1 MIKFLLWNLE
11 NQDLS
16 KLDHVRARRS
26 LGVQS
31 HPGVTIRRRASGSI
45 CSPRLGAQKYH
56 RPSAENQAS
65 SRNEPGILKKHGDCC
80 TAIFQTFGK
89 TRAPGFGRLVLVCA
103 FRERRAANSCKVII

>member
-56 RPSAENQAS
+56 RPSAENQAF
-65 SRNEPGILKKHGDCC
+65 SRNTV
-80 TAIFQTFGK
+80 TAVLQFSKRSIKRRHPDSVVWSWSAPSGT
-89 TRAPGFGRLVLVCA
+89 TTTTELAAASRYRAVAP
-103 FRERRAANSCKVII
+103 